1 MSTFEHFDLMV
12 RNFFDQTS
20 EFKSALDSRIQ
31 YPVDIYETKDGIC
44 FEIAAIGADKSDIE
58 LNTQGD
64 QLRVTYRKEPE
75 TSNQVYVKKGIAKR
89 SFDFGWRLASKFDLT
104 KTTAK
109 LDKGLLRI
117 VVPYLEQESPKSVTI
132 K

>member
-1 MSTFEHFDLMV
+1 MSTFEHFDLLV

-44 FEIAAIGADKSDIE
+44 FEIAAIGADRSDIE
-58 LNTQGD
+58 LTTQGD
-64 QLRVTYRKEPE
+64 QLRVSYRKDQDTP
-75 TSNQVYVKKGIAKR
+75 SQSYIKKGIAKR
-89 SFDFGWRLASKFDLT
+89 SFDFGWRLASKFDLS
-104 KTTAK
+104 KTNAK

-117 VVPYLEQESPKSVTI
+117 TVPYLEQESPKLVTI